1 MSPNQG
7 AIFTPLAQNF
17 NETSGEIYSDYV
29 NLLENE
35 EYLSEDSDIQ
45 EAISRSLMEET
56 FKIQQDTSLSVEQ
69 ILMPLT
75 TAINEH
81 EVTRFNIMRR
91 NVWDGTVRAMSRPNF
106 TPKKRIDVKFTDDI
120 GISEG
125 AVDLGGPKREYFR
138 LCLKYLKDYSGMFE
152 GASGSKL
159 LSCNSAALKE
169 NCYFFAGQLIA
180 MSVVHGG
187 QSPCFFSPIL
197 YKSLAKGPE
206 NTEAEVEDIL
216 DIDIRNQLIEIKT
229 ATSDTQ
235 LQVAISR
242 ASCILSLSGCFK
254 KITLENKGA
263 VTKDVA
269 HWYVLQRT
277 RTPFER
283 FQEGLQSLGVL
294 SALQQFPQQLQSL
307 FIKLEKK
314 LTAIEVEQLFK
325 FRMSEEGSN
334 RYEAELLV
342 VGFWRDYLQDAEFCV
357 DAVTLEEILIFATG
371 SDSVPPLGFFPEPSL
386 EFLHCKSKFP
396 LANTC
401 DCILRIPLTNNYTN
415 FKNNMNFGI
424 RNSPGFGKA

>member
-1 MSPNQG
+1 
-7 AIFTPLAQNF
+7 
-17 NETSGEIYSDYV
+17 
-29 NLLENE
+29 
-35 EYLSEDSDIQ
+35 
-45 EAISRSLMEET
+45 
-56 FKIQQDTSLSVEQ
+56 
-69 ILMPLT
+69 MPLT

-169 NCYFFAGQLIA
+169 NGYFFAGQLIT

-206 NTEAEVEDIL
+206 N
-216 DIDIRNQLIEIKT
+216 
-229 ATSDTQ
+229 
-235 LQVAISR
+235 QVAISR
-242 ASCILSLSGCFK
+242 ASCILSLSGCFR

-269 HWYVLQRT
+269 HWNWVLLRI
-277 RTPFER
+277 FIYR

>member
-1 MSPNQG
+1 
-7 AIFTPLAQNF
+7 I
-17 NETSGEIYSDYV
+17 V
-29 NLLENE
+29 
-35 EYLSEDSDIQ
+35 
-45 EAISRSLMEET
+45 
-56 FKIQQDTSLSVEQ
+56 
-69 ILMPLT
+69 
-75 TAINEH
+75 
-81 EVTRFNIMRR
+81 
-91 NVWDGTVRAMSRPNF
+91 
-106 TPKKRIDVKFTDDI
+106 
-120 GISEG
+120 
-125 AVDLGGPKREYFR
+125 
-138 LCLKYLKDYSGMFE
+138 
-152 GASGSKL
+152 
-159 LSCNSAALKE
+159 
-169 NCYFFAGQLIA
+169 
-180 MSVVHGG
+180 
-187 QSPCFFSPIL
+187 
-197 YKSLAKGPE
+197 
-206 NTEAEVEDIL
+206 
-216 DIDIRNQLIEIKT
+216 
-229 ATSDTQ
+229 
-235 LQVAISR
+235 
-242 ASCILSLSGCFK
+242 SCILSLSGCFK

-325 FRMSEEGSN
+325 FLTFFLFS
-334 RYEAELLV
+334 V
-342 VGFWRDYLQDAEFCV
+342 CV